1 MNDSVLDWLDGSQRV
16 SPSRGHDACDF
27 KNCTRDNVDTSTYKM
42 VHCNPTCH
50 CKQLRPKLQD
60 VLHTIDEHRIPTMT
74 LCEGQGDLRLE
85 VSSSPLDSSG
95 NYVTFSHVWAEG
107 LGSTTEEG
115 IFECHARRLAPV
127 AEQASSVGVSWWI
140 DSLCTPDTRRYRKK
154 SID

>member
-1 MNDSVLDWLDGSQRV
+1 
-16 SPSRGHDACDF
+16 
-27 KNCTRDNVDTSTYKM
+27 
-42 VHCNPTCH
+42 
-50 CKQLRPKLQD
+50 
-60 VLHTIDEHRIPTMT
+60 MT

-115 IFECHARRLAPV
+115 IFECQARRLAAV

-140 DSLCTPDTRRYRKK
+140 DSLCIPDTRPYRK
-154 SID
+154 SQLVSYETYTSMPRR